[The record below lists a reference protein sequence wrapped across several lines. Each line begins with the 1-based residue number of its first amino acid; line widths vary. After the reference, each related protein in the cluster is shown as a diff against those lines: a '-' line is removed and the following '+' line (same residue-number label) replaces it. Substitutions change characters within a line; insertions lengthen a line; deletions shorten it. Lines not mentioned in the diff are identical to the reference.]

1 MIAQRFFKIIFFLYT
16 FTFASLSHAD
26 GHKITDVICGGNT
39 TLFID
44 GKSDMYDGK
53 TTKNIVSEDGVL
65 IISGGVWHINLPKK
79 LNSIS
84 VHDTCRLKT
93 KHWHGK
99 ITNLVHN
106 TARDVVLDGFF
117 NIDQLL
123 KTGSGSL
130 VVYWL
135 DDSDQFVANIEA
147 GKTYLAG
154 QTKTLILNTIN
165 DSHFDGQ
172 HLRSG
177 RVLIKAQDKSTTQV
191 HPLHS
196 LTVFGFNQSYV
207 GYARPVSYSN
217 LISEDQSSIV
227 LEPFRSN

>member
-106 TARDVVLDGFF
+106 TARDVVLDGFS
-117 NIDQLL
+117 ILTSYL
-123 KTGSGSL
+123 RL
-130 VVYWL
+130 AVV
-135 DDSDQFVANIEA
+135 V
-147 GKTYLAG
+147 
-154 QTKTLILNTIN
+154 
-165 DSHFDGQ
+165 
-172 HLRSG
+172 
-177 RVLIKAQDKSTTQV
+177 
-191 HPLHS
+191 
-196 LTVFGFNQSYV
+196 
-207 GYARPVSYSN
+207 
-217 LISEDQSSIV
+217 
-227 LEPFRSN
+227 